1 MPFNCPSSK
10 LFCRPERSVQVSF
23 FDNFP
28 PLLAFAFL
36 QKWLAWP
43 YPILKEN
50 QRQTPSYH
58 FNEAPPE
65 TKIPIKCVR
74 KGFIPPL
81 GILESS
87 EMLPFCTDPG
97 SFRSTSTK
105 EPPCLLLSLH
115 PTASFQHWGV
125 SNPESLCFSPS
136 GCALSCKPTFI
147 RHAGGT
153 SPPEH
158 QTRMLKSPACYQII
172 CSRYGDL
179 RGKHL
184 DSSSLQN
191 LEPQHVAPFVLPILS
206 FLHYYWFSTYAQ
218 AAESLDH
225 ILVFAKQK

>member
-115 PTASFQHWGV
+115 LTASFQHWGV
-125 SNPESLCFSPS
+125 SNPESLCFSPRA
-136 GCALSCKPTFI
+136 GLSPVN
-147 RHAGGT
+147 
-153 SPPEH
+153 P
-158 QTRMLKSPACYQII
+158 
-172 CSRYGDL
+172 
-179 RGKHL
+179 HL
-184 DSSSLQN
+184 YVMQEELHLQN
-191 LEPQHVAPFVLPILS
+191 IKPGCWKALLVIRLSAPDTGTYVENTWIAPAPKIWNHSTWHPL
-206 FLHYYWFSTYAQ
+206 FSPYSVSCTTTGFP
-218 AAESLDH
+218 H
-225 ILVFAKQK
+225 MRKQQKA